1 MIVEAYVLP
10 YLGRSAGVVFWEGRR
25 PPRPAGARGVRAA
38 RGVVEPDTLAVYAP
52 GELSPGE
59 VATLRASYV
68 ASLGRA
74 LRQRGQAIAAG
85 GTLFW
90 WWLLGLLAT
99 VLLTLRALGPGPGYA
114 WLALVAALTALP
126 VCAAGVAWPLRGGR
140 AGLAGRL
147 ARRAA
152 RLAPARGSDPR
163 AQERV
168 EGLWRLARRLEG
180 APGQQLQEL
189 EGYCREQAWRQ
200 GARFY
205 ADRRA
210 ALGGGEGAAQR
221 RRITPRWLTRLRAW
235 LSGLAPEHPPYAV
248 AEMRAW

>member
-25 PPRPAGARGVRAA
+25 PPRPAGGRGARTS
-38 RGVVEPDTLAVYAP
+38 RGGEPDTLAVYAP

-59 VATLRASYV
+59 VAALQATYV

-74 LRQRGQAIAAG
+74 LRERGQAIAAG

-90 WWLLGLLAT
+90 WWLFGLVAAVLLA
-99 VLLTLRALGPGPGYA
+99 LRALEPGPGYA

-126 VCAAGVAWPLRGGR
+126 VSAAGVAWPLRGGR
-140 AGLAGRL
+140 AGMAARL

-152 RLAPARGSDPR
+152 RLAPERGADAR
-163 AQERV
+163 AVERV

-180 APGQQLQEL
+180 PPGQQLQEL

-205 ADRRA
+205 ADRCA
-210 ALGGGEGAAQR
+210 ALGAGR
-221 RRITPRWLTRLRAW
+221 RPGRFSFSVGWLTRLGAW
-235 LSGLAPEHPPYAV
+235 LGGLSPERPPYAV